1 MASNIPVIVQGNSFS
16 LAIPMQIY
24 YINGEQMDLQDYTPD
39 PTDEVSV
46 QLKGSR
52 RNYTYTPTID
62 GNIANIGLTGNELAD
77 NYSVVVSV
85 VKADGQR
92 LRSFRTDQFF
102 IVESSDDLTPADII
116 EGLEENVIYLNTSI
130 FVAGAD
136 GRGIVSIVKT
146 STSGLVDTYTITYTD
161 NTTSTFNVANGA
173 QGEAGSSIAS
183 IAKTGTSG
191 LVDTYTIT
199 LTDGSTTTFEV
210 TNGMNGVDLGLANIV
225 NDLTTGGATN
235 VLSAEQGKVLNE
247 KIEGVEVPDVYTF
260 GGTSGYISINP
271 ITLADDGDAIEIDL
285 KVNNDVPAL
294 KAMSFA
300 TNNGRRAV
308 TIHKSYVG
316 VMSTDGF
323 WLNGMNGSNAQ
334 YNIGDNVLLTR
345 HKVKIAKES
354 GAINLYL
361 DDVLQH
367 TVSAADLGNKTVT
380 IDKIGA
386 GYSSGGTDYFWKGTI
401 YGFTYTHNGETK
413 ELYELAGYA
422 VSGDVTYTTKVKT
435 TGIRLD
441 VETLQDDV
449 ADLQGDMGNVFETA
463 HKTITTNIS
472 AVSGVVKLAG
482 YSCYTS
488 GPTKIGFEASNA
500 YDSYYFYT
508 QEALEAWVVDNG
520 TAYISMS
527 VVTNAQ
533 PIADNKIEGDSAVR
547 KRKSESNLPTSE
559 NPWSIPSG
567 SAIAITVSAGKTT
580 DFCNKVTY
588 DTFNG
593 NTPLADEHIEQVIDA
608 LPSAEAKG
616 CYVNVG
622 SDNLDIFIPSAS
634 GYVKYVF
641 GRSTIQADYLDLWK
655 MRNAYKCNDAGVE
668 QLAITTAG
676 EWEAAIF
683 IIGRDDF
690 MGGVHGDEIY
700 TSIKCFAD
708 GALVDLATAQSGL
721 KFNELRVLETS
732 TMYDPA
738 DHTTQMATH
747 TSEHVFTAD
756 GLVINQ
762 SIKWLSSAQLGS
774 SYMAMFP
781 VAQAVS
787 SAYCTDKD
795 YTPVAI
801 PEGGADQINI
811 YGVKSVNVWDEAS
824 GIFCVFGVE
833 RYSNTQDDTRHF
845 LMHNNG
851 QSGTYNKCYFFTSHS
866 GDSVSADDLWK
877 STTIYKIMAGDV

>member
-1 MASNIPVIVQGNSFS
+1 MANKT
-16 LAIPMQIY
+16 IY
-24 YINGEQMDLQDYTPD
+24 PFGT
-39 PTDEVSV
+39 
-46 QLKGSR
+46 
-52 RNYTYTPTID
+52 
-62 GNIANIGLTGNELAD
+62 
-77 NYSVVVSV
+77 
-85 VKADGQR
+85 DGQ
-92 LRSFRTDQFF
+92 
-102 IVESSDDLTPADII
+102 VP
-116 EGLEENVIYLNTSI
+116 
-130 FVAGAD
+130 
-136 GRGIVSIVKT
+136 
-146 STSGLVDTYTITYTD
+146 
-161 NTTSTFNVANGA
+161 
-173 QGEAGSSIAS
+173 SSIG
-183 IAKTGTSG
+183 I
-191 LVDTYTIT
+191 I
-199 LTDGSTTTFEV
+199 
-210 TNGMNGVDLGLANIV
+210 
-225 NDLTTGGATN
+225 NDLITGGAN
-235 VLSAEQGKVLNE
+235 KALSAEMGKVLNE

-271 ITLADDGDAIEIDL
+271 ITIADDGDAIEVDL
-285 KVNNDVPAL
+285 KVDNDITAITVL
-294 KAMSFA
+294 KAMSFG
-300 TNNGRRAV
+300 TNNGLRAV
-308 TIHKSYVG
+308 TMHRSYVG
-316 VMSTDGF
+316 VMSTDGS
-323 WLNGMNGSNAQ
+323 WLNGMNGATSQ
-334 YNIGDNVLLTR
+334 YLLGNDALVTR
-345 HKVKIAKES
+345 HKVRLAKES

-361 DDVLQH
+361 DNVLQH

-386 GYSSGGTDYFWKGTI
+386 GYSNSGTDYFWKGTI

-449 ADLQGDMGNVFETA
+449 ADLQGDMGNVFETV
-463 HKTITTNIS
+463 HKTISTDIS

-482 YSCYTS
+482 YSAS
-488 GPTKIGFEASNA
+488 GDGLNSIVFSATNA

-508 QEALEAWVVDNG
+508 QEALDAWIVDNG
-520 TAYISMS
+520 TAYIAMC
-527 VVTNAQ
+527 VINDAQ
-533 PIADNKIEGDSAVR
+533 PFANNKIAGTNPQR
-547 KRKSESNLPTSE
+547 KRKSEGNLPTSE
-559 NPWSIPSG
+559 NTWSIPSG
-567 SAIAITVSAGKTT
+567 SAIAITVNAGKTT
-580 DFCNKVTY
+580 DFCNKQTIE
-588 DTFNG
+588 TFNG
-593 NTPLADEHIEQVIDA
+593 DTPLAEEHIEQVIDA
-608 LPSAEAKG
+608 LPSAEGKS

-622 SDNLDIFIPSAS
+622 SDKLDVFVPSAS
-634 GYVKYVF
+634 GYVKYIF
-641 GRSTIQADYLDLWK
+641 GRSTIESGYLDLWK

-668 QLAITTAG
+668 QLAITVGG

-683 IIGRDDF
+683 ITGREDF

-708 GALVDLATAQSGL
+708 GALIDLATAQSGL

-762 SIKWLSSAQLGS
+762 SIKWLASAQLGS

-833 RYSNTQDDTRHF
+833 RYVNTQDDTRHF

-851 QSGTYNKCYFFTSHS
+851 QSGTYNKCYFFISHS
-866 GDSVSADDLWK
+866 GDSVSANDIWK

>member
-16 LAIPMQIY
+16 LAIPLQIY
-24 YINGEQMDLQDYTPD
+24 YINGDQMDLQDYTPD

-102 IVESSDDLTPADII
+102 IVESSDDLTQADII
-116 EGLEENVIYLNTSI
+116 AGLEENVIYLNSSI

-161 NTTSTFNVANGA
+161 NTTSTFNVTNGA

-235 VLSAEQGKVLNE
+235 VLSAEMGKELNE

-285 KVNNDVPAL
+285 KVSDIFAL

-300 TNNGRRAV
+300 TNEGRRAV
-308 TIHKSYVG
+308 TIHKNYVG

-323 WLNGMNGSNAQ
+323 WLNGMNGASSQ
-334 YNIGDNVLLTR
+334 YPLGNDVLLTR
-345 HKVKIAKES
+345 HKVRLAKES

-361 DDVLQH
+361 DDVLKH

-386 GYSSGGTDYFWKGTI
+386 GYSNGGTNYFWQGTI
-401 YGFTYTHNGETK
+401 YGFTYTHNGVTTPI
-413 ELYELAGYA
+413 YELAGYA

-435 TGIRLD
+435 NGIRHD

-449 ADLQGDMGNVFETA
+449 VDLQVDMGNVFETA
-463 HKTITTNIS
+463 HRTISTNIS

-482 YSCYTS
+482 YNAAPDGNYISFS
-488 GPTKIGFEASNA
+488 ALAS

-508 QEALEAWVVDNG
+508 QEALDAWVVDNG
-520 TAYISMS
+520 TAYIAMC
-527 VVTNAQ
+527 VINDAQ
-533 PIADNKIEGDSAVR
+533 PFANNKIAGTNPQR

-580 DFCNKVTY
+580 DFCNKATY

-593 NTPLADEHIEQVIDA
+593 NTPLANEHIEQVIDA
-608 LPSAEAKG
+608 LPSAEGKS

-641 GRSTIQADYLDLWK
+641 GRSNNQTGYLDLWK
-655 MRNAYKCNDAGVE
+655 MLNAYKCNDAGVE

-762 SIKWLSSAQLGS
+762 SIKWLASAQLGS

-801 PEGGADQINI
+801 PEGGAGQINI

-833 RYSNTQDDTRHF
+833 RYVNTQDDTRHF

-866 GDSVSADDLWK
+866 GDSVSANDIWK